1 MSYIAVTDLLILS
14 ARRLRLL
21 GLHGA
26 CSVTDQQKTVCILD
40 DDPDMRKALERV
52 LSVHGYRPCSFA
64 SIAEF
69 HADAKPQEALCL
81 ILDIH
86 LNEESGFDLKRQLS
100 HSFPALPVIF
110 ITGRDSKASREA
122 AQQVGGVAYLPKPF
136 RSKALLDALETAI
149 LKPS

>member
-1 MSYIAVTDLLILS
+1 M
-14 ARRLRLL
+14 
-21 GLHGA
+21 
-26 CSVTDQQKTVCILD
+26 TDQQKTVCVVD

-86 LNEESGFDLKRQLS
+86 LNGESGFDLKRQLS
-100 HSFPALPVIF
+100 HSVPALPVIF
-110 ITGRDSKASREA
+110 ITGRDSKDSREA
-122 AQQVGGVAYLPKPF
+122 AQQVGGAAYLPKPF
-136 RSKALLDALETAI
+136 ESKARLDALKIAI
-149 LKPS
+149 RTRS